1 MITNLKMRRLK
12 LFLWPVFVLSLIFL
26 FSFCCKES
34 VRLSQKPV
42 PEDCQQMVVV
52 ITETFQTAD
61 AVLYR
66 FQRQDQQSEWSMVD
80 YPIKAIVGKRGLGWG
95 IGLHNLSQPET
106 PVKREGDGKSPAGIF
121 HLDFAF
127 GFAPP
132 EEMGNLNIPYQHITE
147 MVECI
152 DDSNSEFYNSIV
164 RRDQVDQV
172 SWSSSERMWRARLW
186 YDLGV
191 FVGHNRSPAE
201 KGAGSCIFLHY
212 WANPQDS
219 TSGCTAMDP
228 LNMKEIV
235 YWLDEKKQPVL
246 VQLPKTVYE
255 KYQIQWELPNL
266 ALMDR
271 NNSKTEIMTKDSG
284 KKTTSFERKKIVK
297 LRASGNEPGWIL
309 DLEYQGDILLKTNYG
324 RDTFHFKTPE
334 PIEDPK
340 TGRTIFRIKKDKLQI
355 TIIIEKLSCTD
366 TMSGEIFENRVS
378 IQMDGEIW
386 QGCGNYLN

>member
-1 MITNLKMRRLK
+1 MI
-12 LFLWPVFVLSLIFL
+12 
-26 FSFCCKES
+26 
-34 VRLSQKPV
+34 
-42 PEDCQQMVVV
+42 VV
-52 ITETFQTAD
+52 ITETFQTSD

-66 FQRQDQQSEWSMVD
+66 YQRPVERGEWGMVD
-80 YPIKAIVGKRGLGWG
+80 YPVKAIVGKRGLGWG
-95 IGLHNLSQPET
+95 IGLHNLSQLED

-127 GFAPP
+127 GFTPP
-132 EEMGNLNIPYQHITE
+132 EEMDNLNIPYQHITE

-246 VQLPKTVYE
+246 VQLPKAIYE

-266 ALMDR
+266 TLIDR
-271 NNSKTEIMTKDSG
+271 NNSMNEILKKNSDQNSKSFDRPRTG
-284 KKTTSFERKKIVK
+284 KF
-297 LRASGNEPGWIL
+297 RASGNEPGWVL
-309 DLEYQGDILLKTNYG
+309 DIEFPGDIQLQTNYG
-324 RDTFHFKTPE
+324 RDTLHFKTTE
-334 PIEDPK
+334 PIEDSN
-340 TGRTIFRIKKDKLQI
+340 TGETIFQIKEGKPQVTIVIKK
-355 TIIIEKLSCTD
+355 EPCTD
-366 TMSGEIFENRVS
+366 TMSGENFEHRVS
-378 IQMDGEIW
+378 IQMDGEMW
-386 QGCGNYLN
+386 RGCGKYLN